1 MNDILI
7 ASYKYYRIPAGWR
20 DYLILSVESKD
31 QVIGFSEFTD
41 SNGSEAT
48 LLKAIEVIGEL
59 LIGKRIESVADVVFS
74 LRKKFRQSLPGIM
87 FKAISAFENALL
99 DLQSKLLSKP
109 IIELQSRGIFDL
121 NHQLFK
127 CYWSHCPTTRIRASQ
142 YINAKQILD
151 YPDLINLG
159 TEISNLGFSAFKTNL
174 VQINPTPKVWMPGF
188 NKNFDFTQEAIPD
201 SYPEELQSILKSILS
216 QSSELEVIIDLNFNT
231 DLNSYQAIQNSLSDF
246 KIRWIEIDFDD
257 FVLYENILNM
267 KQYPICTGENLL
279 GLNSFEK
286 IMYDKRVDIIS
297 IDILWNGLTEAL
309 KIADLAIACG
319 KKVAVHNYYGSLATS
334 IALVF
339 LSMLPH
345 DSIELMEFDFDDVT
359 WRDSIVS
366 SPPKF
371 VHGSLEYVPGLGWNN
386 DFLPN
391 NIKN

>member
-7 ASYKYYRIPAGWR
+7 ESYKYYRVPAGWR
-20 DYLILSVESKD
+20 DWLILSIESKD

-48 LLKAIEVIGEL
+48 LLTAIEEIGEL
-59 LIGKRIESVADVVFS
+59 LIGKRIASVDEVVIS

-99 DLQSKLLSKP
+99 DLQSKHSGKP
-109 IIELQSRGIFDL
+109 MIELQSRGLFSL
-121 NHQLFK
+121 NPQRFR
-127 CYWSHCPTTRIRASQ
+127 CYWSHCPTTRIRSSQ
-142 YINAKQILD
+142 YIDAKQILN
-151 YPDLINLG
+151 YPDLIGLG
-159 TEISNLGFSAFKTNL
+159 KEISKLRFSAFKTNL
-174 VQINPTPKVWMPGF
+174 VQINPVPKVLMPGF

-201 SYPEELQSILKSILS
+201 SYPEELHRILKSILS
-216 QSSELEVIIDLNFNT
+216 QSSELEAIIDMNFNT
-231 DLNSYQAIQNSLSDF
+231 DLNSYQSIQNSLSDL

-257 FVLYENILNM
+257 FVLYEDILNI

-297 IDILWNGLTEAL
+297 IDILWNGLTESL

-319 KKVAVHNYYGSLATS
+319 KKVAVHNYYGSLGSS

-345 DSIELMEFDFDDVT
+345 NSIELMEFDFDDVP
-359 WRDSIVS
+359 WRDSIVNN
-366 SPPKF
+366 PPKF
-371 VHGSLEYVPGLGWNN
+371 VDGALEYVPGLGWNN
-386 DFLPN
+386 DFLPSKLRN
-391 NIKN
+391 